1 MLRVLIETRQVPI
14 LIRRVLKDTR
24 RAPLEIHRVLKET
37 RRKLKSMGSGNE
49 LF

>member
-37 RRKLKSMGSGNE
+37 RRKLKSMGSG
-49 LF
+49 